1 MWDTCLKE
9 LETSVSRANF
19 NTWFRNT
26 FVVKE
31 EGGVI
36 FLAVPNSFVKDWLS
50 NKFHKL
56 ILKTFMNINGSI
68 RTVEY
73 IITKENTI
81 KSRSGNIPSI
91 IRTINKELPLNNLY
105 IDKETNL
112 NPRYV
117 FNNFIVGTFND
128 TAHAASQAIVDNPGG
143 TYNPFFVYGG
153 TGLGKTHLIQAIG
166 NTIKAKFP
174 SKKVYYTTLE
184 KFATDFINS
193 IRTNNV
199 ASFKEKYKNYD
210 TIIIDDIQF
219 IGKMDKIQEELFHLF
234 NVFYENRKPII
245 FSSDRHPNYIPGLEA
260 RLVSRFGSGMIID
273 INQPDYESRL
283 AILKGKIKEMSI
295 DLENEITEHLASVID
310 GNIRELEG
318 SLNAIICQTRLKNRQ
333 LSINEVK
340 NLIKNNIKPKKSV
353 SIKDVVKVISNFY
366 NLEDELLYQK
376 TRRKE
381 IVHARQVVMYIL
393 REDFSVSYPLIGQ
406 KIGGKDHTTVIHSC
420 IKIKEELKTNPVLV
434 QELDQIRV
442 LFK

>member
-1 MWDTCLKE
+1 MDYKQMWDTCLKE

-81 KSRSGNIPSI
+81 KSRSGNIPSR
-91 IRTINKELPLNNLY
+91 IRTINKEL
-105 IDKETNL
+105 
-112 NPRYV
+112 
-117 FNNFIVGTFND
+117 
-128 TAHAASQAIVDNPGG
+128 
-143 TYNPFFVYGG
+143 
-153 TGLGKTHLIQAIG
+153 
-166 NTIKAKFP
+166 P

-193 IRTNNV
+193 IRMSNV

-273 INQPDYESRL
+273 INPPDYESRL

-366 NLEDELLYQK
+366 NLEEELLYQK
-376 TRRKE
+376 TRRRE

-420 IKIKEELKTNPVLV
+420 GKIKEGLKNDQILT
-434 QELDQIRV
+434 QEIEQIRV